1 MKTLTTITL
10 LIGMTFLFTSCTG
23 GGGGRNSGGVY
34 RHPHG
39 HGPWWGSRDYYRDRI
54 IVVPDKDPVVEATPL
69 PSGPEMMPDM
79 GAPDFGSDFGGDF
92 GGDMG
97 GDW

>member
-1 MKTLTTITL
+1 MKKLITIAMLVGLTML
-10 LIGMTFLFTSCTG
+10 LAACTG
-23 GGGGRNSGGVY
+23 GGRAGVGVY
-34 RHPHG
+34 HHHHG
-39 HGPWWGSRDYYRDRI
+39 HGPWWGGRDYYRDRI

-69 PSGPEMMPDM
+69 PSGPEHMPDM
-79 GAPDFGSDFGGDF
+79 GAPDFGGDF